1 MEKLEIVE
9 TENDV
14 ILTLS
19 QVIEQKSQSAISERN
34 KFVVGLSGGSLC
46 DLLCKG
52 LPLVKTEWTKWT
64 FIFCDERVVPFDNID
79 STFKIYKERLI
90 PLIPVKEEQ
99 FIVINPTLSALD
111 AAEDYELKLRQIYPD
126 TLLPEID
133 LLLLGAG
140 PDGHTCSLFPG
151 HPLLNEKDKWVASID
166 DSPKPPPSRVTLTY
180 PIINNATCSIFA
192 MAGAKKA
199 EIIKIL
205 LKERQDLPAGKVKSK
220 EVMWIMDKGAASML

>member
-1 MEKLEIVE
+1 M
-9 TENDV
+9 
-14 ILTLS
+14 
-19 QVIEQKSQSAISERN
+19 
-34 KFVVGLSGGSLC
+34 
-46 DLLCKG
+46 
-52 LPLVKTEWTKWT
+52 
-64 FIFCDERVVPFDNID
+64 
-79 STFKIYKERLI
+79 
-90 PLIPVKEEQ
+90 
-99 FIVINPTLSALD
+99 D